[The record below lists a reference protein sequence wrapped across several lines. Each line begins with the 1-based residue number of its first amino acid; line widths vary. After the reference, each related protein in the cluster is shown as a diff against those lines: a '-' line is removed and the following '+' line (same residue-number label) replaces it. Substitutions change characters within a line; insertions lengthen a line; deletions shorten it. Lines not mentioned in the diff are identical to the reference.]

1 MGKDRRKIHNTNE
14 SSCLVLSKYFSE
26 KSDWLHVFTLTLP
39 NFHAHL
45 WVCTHTSEFA
55 RTSKRLYTHC
65 VCTHIFAFART
76 SLFARTLL
84 RLHAHRC
91 VCTHI
96 VAFARTSLRVY
107 LSKCCCCPSPKH
119 KRTRICQ
126 RFSSRSLGV
135 DGVETQ
141 WNEKIV
147 ERVVV
152 VVVVAV
158 GSFCGAILS
167 RKVLPVVKDY
177 FPIGYAKTASNP
189 SETEWSLKELL
200 LVLLEVSA
208 KLSETTEA
216 DMREKRH
223 KSTIIQN
230 WVGNGRKK
238 NVKPALLFG
247 KQCKLYTV
255 EDGLEQWI

>member
-107 LSKCCCCPSPKH
+107 LSKCMCNFCIVTHCWDCCCCCCCPSPKH

-147 ERVVV
+147 ERVV

-200 LVLLEVSA
+200 LVLLLEVSA

-230 WVGNGRKK
+230 WVGNGREKK
-238 NVKPALLFG
+238 M
-247 KQCKLYTV
+247 
-255 EDGLEQWI
+255 